1 MKSETI
7 ELVAGKRY
15 YIEVVMNHGGDFDNL
30 SVAWLPPDGIR
41 GVIPGRN
48 LEAIR

>member
-1 MKSETI
+1 
-7 ELVAGKRY
+7 
-15 YIEVVMNHGGDFDNL
+15 MNHGGDFDNL
-30 SVAWLPPDGIR
+30 SVAWLTPGGIR